1 MSSKRDIDFRSSP
14 LLKPNRSLGRSMFMY
29 RGLLIMLIPAV
40 VWFLVFEY
48 YPMYGVIIAFK
59 KYRILEGI
67 VGSPWVG
74 LDNFE
79 RLFRSPTFLNVFRNT
94 LLISFYKLIFGFPAP
109 IILALLLNEIR
120 IQKFK
125 KAVQTISYL
134 PHFISWVV
142 ISALIRQ
149 LFSPTSG
156 VVNHLLLLIGL
167 EPINFMIEPGFFRP
181 MIVMANIWKDVGWG
195 SILYLAAIS
204 SIDPQLYEAA
214 TVDGAGRFRQAIS
227 ITLPSLAPVIVILF
241 ILRVG
246 FLMNAGF
253 EEIFNLYNP
262 ITYSVGDIL
271 DTYAYRVG
279 LVEFDYSYSTTISL
293 FKNVIGLLMLIFTN
307 AIVRRF
313 SDYGVW

>member
-1 MSSKRDIDFRSSP
+1 MGGIQSATDSAELAKRG
-14 LLKPNRSLGRSMFMY
+14 LWRSMLLY
-29 RGLLIMLIPAV
+29 RGLLIMLLPAIA
-40 VWFLVFEY
+40 WFLIFEY

-67 VGSPWVG
+67 LGSPWVG

-79 RLFRSPTFLNVFRNT
+79 RLFRSPQFLNVFRNT
-94 LLISFYKLIFGFPAP
+94 ILISFYKIIFGFPAP
-109 IILALLLNEIR
+109 IILALLLNEVR
-120 IQKFK
+120 GRQFK
-125 KAVQTISYL
+125 KVVQTISYL

-142 ISALIRQ
+142 IAALIRQ
-149 LFSPTSG
+149 LLSPTSG
-156 VVNHLLLLIGL
+156 VVNYVLIMLGL
-167 EPINFMIEPGFFRP
+167 EPVNFMIEPGFFRP
-181 MIVMANIWKDVGWG
+181 MIVAANIWKDVGWG
-195 SILYLAAIS
+195 SIIYLAAIS

-262 ITYSVGDIL
+262 ITYEVGDII
-271 DTYAYRVG
+271 DTYVYRIG
-279 LVEFDYSYSTTISL
+279 LVEFDYSYSTAIGL
-293 FKNVIGLLMLIFTN
+293 FKNVLGLLMLLFTN
-307 AIVRRF
+307 AIVNRF
-313 SDYGVW
+313 SDYGIW

>member
-1 MSSKRDIDFRSSP
+1 MSSKRDVDIRSSA
-14 LLKPNRSLGRSMFMY
+14 LLKPDRSLWRSMLMY

-59 KYRILEGI
+59 KYRILDGI
-67 VGSPWVG
+67 LGSPWVG

-94 LLISFYKLIFGFPAP
+94 LLISFYKIIFGFPAP

-120 IQKFK
+120 IQQFK
-125 KAVQTISYL
+125 KVVQTISYL

-156 VVNHLLLLIGL
+156 VVNHLLILVGL

-181 MIVMANIWKDVGWG
+181 MIVVANIWKDVGWG

-271 DTYAYRVG
+271 DTYAYRIG